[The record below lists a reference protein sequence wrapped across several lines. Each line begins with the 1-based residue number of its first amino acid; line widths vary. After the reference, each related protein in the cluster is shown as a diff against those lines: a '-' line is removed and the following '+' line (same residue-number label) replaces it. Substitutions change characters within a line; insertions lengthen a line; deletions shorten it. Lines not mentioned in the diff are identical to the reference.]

1 MNPWKIFN
9 VALCSAVFGLSIPA
23 FSAQAEG
30 ATNTKTTTP
39 LRLEV
44 NTPYS
49 EMETD
54 FPPWPQER
62 IIAGESVHRYKT
74 FYAGDITVE
83 IYESEP
89 LTLRIDNFTI
99 DEFVTVLSG
108 KLILTVVGEEPQ
120 HFVPGDSVLI
130 PKGFAGTW
138 EMQGNYR
145 ELLVVMGDSDS
156 VTNDKDI
163 E

>member
-1 MNPWKIFN
+1 MTKSKLFT
-9 VALCSAVFGLSIPA
+9 VVFFSVVCGLSFPA
-23 FSAQAEG
+23 FSAEDKG
-30 ATNTKTTTP
+30 ATATP
-39 LRLEV
+39 IRLEV

-89 LTLRIDNFTI
+89 LTLRVEDFAI

-108 KLILTVVGEEPQ
+108 KLILTAKGGKPQ
-120 HFVPGDSVLI
+120 HFEPGESVLI
-130 PKGFAGTW
+130 PKGFTGTW
-138 EMQGNYR
+138 EMQGNFR
-145 ELLVVMGDSDS
+145 ELLVVMGEG
-156 VTNDKDI
+156 K
-163 E
+163 